1 MSGAEIVKEVITA
14 LKDFNER
21 VDQLIVDCAN
31 EGLNINRNQA
41 ANFLLGGMFPSVE
54 NIKRKLK
61 GE

>member
-1 MSGAEIVKEVITA
+1 MSEIVKEVITA
-14 LKDFNER
+14 LKYFNER
-21 VDQLIVDCAN
+21 VDQLIIDCAN

-54 NIKRKLK
+54 NVKQKLL

>member
-1 MSGAEIVKEVITA
+1 MSKIVEEVITA

-41 ANFLLGGMFPSVE
+41 ANFLLGGMFPCVE
-54 NIKRKLK
+54 NVKRKLL